1 MMKKALRRKTV
12 FGLIGIGVAIFLTI
26 SGCANIT
33 SVKKSA
39 TKTGKGAI
47 PSYYDFGDILIPK
60 ELKIKKKLTFIYR
73 TPGFMTG
80 VITLTG
86 RVEIDSL
93 VTFFEN
99 NMAKD
104 NWRKI
109 SSFKSPRTIILFQ
122 KENRFCVINI
132 IDGELEARVNIWVS
146 PTIGESESGL
156 LKQ

>member
-1 MMKKALRRKTV
+1 
-12 FGLIGIGVAIFLTI
+12 
-26 SGCANIT
+26 
-33 SVKKSA
+33 
-39 TKTGKGAI
+39 
-47 PSYYDFGDILIPK
+47 
-60 ELKIKKKLTFIYR
+60 
-73 TPGFMTG
+73 MTG

-104 NWRKI
+104 NWRNI